1 MASERSV
8 TGKSDHKAAVT
19 HPLNI
24 PALRREFAH
33 WLVVQTGMYSFLE
46 HMACQGIIKVSRIH
60 LKTSRR
66 PQDNIHQRKTPW
78 KEPPVETKWIEVI
91 ESPPSE
97 VWVQVSR

>member
-19 HPLNI
+19 HLLNI
-24 PALRREFAH
+24 PDLRREFAQ

-46 HMACQGIIKVSRIH
+46 HMARQGIIKVSRIH
-60 LKTSRR
+60 LSDWH
-66 PQDNIHQRKTPW
+66 PQDNIHQRKTLW